1 VELIVFD
8 DDGATHSTTIEID
21 ILAPVPEEDSSM
33 LAWFFPGLL
42 VLIVLVVV
50 GFRSKSSTNL
60 ELPKWKTIEHSGNGT
75 DSTEYINEDATI
87 EEDEARG

>member
-1 VELIVFD
+1 
-8 DDGATHSTTIEID
+8 
-21 ILAPVPEEDSSM
+21 M
-33 LAWFFPGLL
+33 LAWLFPGLL

-60 ELPKWKTIEHSGNGT
+60 GLPKWKTIERSNNDT
-75 DSTEYINEDATI
+75 ESTEYINEDATI